1 MAKKTKVSADDFA
14 FFDEE
19 EAQPLNLIAKSI
31 QKTDYL
37 HESKLSQSEVK
48 VEPLHESKLSQS
60 EVKVE
65 PKNSSQNKIKQKV
78 EPQPEPLHESKLSQ
92 SEVKVEPFGTF
103 ESLVGLQRDALIFI
117 FDSCLNSGSK
127 ISGAI
132 TISNIAISLRSTVAA
147 VRKAIQRLEQKGYIS
162 RSQFKDGRG
171 GWTKY
176 EIPQGIYS
184 DLLSAKTRV
193 KVESKLSQTR
203 AKVSTQPEPQPE
215 PLAPYSSSSN
225 NYNINTNTI
234 ELPENLRRFGISVVN
249 LQNLI
254 TSGKTT
260 KEIVENSLT
269 ALSFDIEHG
278 KTGNIAN
285 ILFGV
290 LGTGR
295 EYISQK
301 YSESLQEELEQEL
314 ERIRQA
320 EENQK
325 RSVEMKLV
333 ASFKEYLGQHPEFL
347 DSVKDKHNGFVTSSE
362 LLEKVAFEEYKNL
375 GVES

>member
-1 MAKKTKVSADDFA
+1 
-14 FFDEE
+14 
-19 EAQPLNLIAKSI
+19 
-31 QKTDYL
+31 
-37 HESKLSQSEVK
+37 
-48 VEPLHESKLSQS
+48 
-60 EVKVE
+60 
-65 PKNSSQNKIKQKV
+65 
-78 EPQPEPLHESKLSQ
+78 LSQ

-301 YSESLQEELEQEL
+301 YSESLQEELELEL

-375 GVES
+375 GVQI

>member
-31 QKTDYL
+31 QKTDY
-37 HESKLSQSEVK
+37 
-48 VEPLHESKLSQS
+48 
-60 EVKVE
+60 
-65 PKNSSQNKIKQKV
+65 
-78 EPQPEPLHESKLSQ
+78 LHESKLSQ

-301 YSESLQEELEQEL
+301 YSESLQEELELEL

-333 ASFKEYLGQHPEFL
+333 ASFKEYLGQHPGFL
-347 DSVKDKHNGFVTSSE
+347 DSVKDKHKGFVTSSE

-375 GVES
+375 GVQI

>member
-1 MAKKTKVSADDFA
+1 MSNAS
-14 FFDEE
+14 
-19 EAQPLNLIAKSI
+19 
-31 QKTDYL
+31 
-37 HESKLSQSEVK
+37 
-48 VEPLHESKLSQS
+48 
-60 EVKVE
+60 
-65 PKNSSQNKIKQKV
+65 PK
-78 EPQPEPLHESKLSQ
+78 
-92 SEVKVEPFGTF
+92 
-103 ESLVGLQRDALIFI
+103 AL
-117 FDSCLNSGSK
+117 
-127 ISGAI
+127 A
-132 TISNIAISLRSTVAA
+132 
-147 VRKAIQRLEQKGYIS
+147 Y
-162 RSQFKDGRG
+162 
-171 GWTKY
+171 
-176 EIPQGIYS
+176 
-184 DLLSAKTRV
+184 
-193 KVESKLSQTR
+193 
-203 AKVSTQPEPQPE
+203 
-215 PLAPYSSSSN
+215 PLAEPPYSSSN
-225 NYNINTNTI
+225 NYNINTTTI

>member
-1 MAKKTKVSADDFA
+1 
-14 FFDEE
+14 
-19 EAQPLNLIAKSI
+19 LWNLI
-31 QKTDYL
+31 
-37 HESKLSQSEVK
+37 
-48 VEPLHESKLSQS
+48 
-60 EVKVE
+60 
-65 PKNSSQNKIKQKV
+65 
-78 EPQPEPLHESKLSQ
+78 
-92 SEVKVEPFGTF
+92 
-103 ESLVGLQRDALIFI
+103 
-117 FDSCLNSGSK
+117 
-127 ISGAI
+127 
-132 TISNIAISLRSTVAA
+132 
-147 VRKAIQRLEQKGYIS
+147 
-162 RSQFKDGRG
+162 FKDGRG